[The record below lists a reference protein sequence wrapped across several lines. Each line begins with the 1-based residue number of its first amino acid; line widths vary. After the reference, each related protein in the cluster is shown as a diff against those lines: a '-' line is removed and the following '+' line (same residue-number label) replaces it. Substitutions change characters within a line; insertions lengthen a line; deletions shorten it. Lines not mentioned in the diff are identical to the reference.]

1 MSWFEVALKLRLP
14 ELISQNSKDRS
25 ILENVVQALVR
36 ESSVRSRQPPEVI
49 LTGLAA
55 MPKTSTLPHIVDHH
69 QETHHIPLPRS
80 PAPVHVHHA
89 HKVEHTR
96 NSTRNSTAKTAQ
108 LIASQSNHLIKRQLE
123 TIEKQ
128 FTSTRS
134 QNKPSMSS
142 EAWMPN
148 EIRMKSLGRDISAA
162 NETLL
167 IIKKREISMAREMKR
182 LDVSDL
188 QRAQTEEGLGATHK
202 IPCEC
207 CMQDF
212 LYVNLPLK
220 VSRKAIVDIRTKWS
234 GKLSSATVFGGP
246 DLTLQDEEFVM
257 QADGTMRST
266 QSKSKQQSAL
276 EKKSALLSGV
286 PSCYDEVSVCIF
298 CAQFFHVQEDYR
310 PSYLHITQT
319 ERRAAAQEARRRELE
334 YWDPLKMVEKDRKEQ
349 ELRDQMLLTMQA
361 QDETETGTDDH
372 L

>member
-36 ESSVRSRQPPEVI
+36 ESSVRSRQTPEVI

-55 MPKTSTLPHIVDHH
+55 MPKTVTLPHIVDHQ
-69 QETHHIPLPRS
+69 QEVHTLPIPRS
-80 PAPVHVHHA
+80 PAPASTHLGTKA
-89 HKVEHTR
+89 DTSR
-96 NSTRNSTAKTAQ
+96 NTARNSTARNSHVPPNQ
-108 LIASQSNHLIKRQLE
+108 QNHLIKRQLE

-128 FTSTRS
+128 FTITRS
-134 QNKPSMSS
+134 QNKPVLSN
-142 EAWMPN
+142 EAWIPSD
-148 EIRMKSLGRDISAA
+148 IRMKSLGRDINAA
-162 NETLL
+162 NESLL
-167 IIKKREISMAREMKR
+167 IIKKREISMAREMRR
-182 LDVSDL
+182 LDVTDL

-202 IPCEC
+202 MPCEC
-207 CMQDF
+207 CMQEF

-246 DLTLQDEEFVM
+246 EEVVEEEFTLQT
-257 QADGTMRST
+257 DGTMRST
-266 QSKSKQQSAL
+266 SPAKSKSLSAL
-276 EKKSALLSGV
+276 EKKNALLSGV

-310 PSYLHITQT
+310 PSYLAITQN
-319 ERRAAAQEARRRELE
+319 EKRAAAREARRREKE

-349 ELRDQMLLTMQA
+349 ELRDQMTLSMQL
-361 QDETETGTDDH
+361 QEEGGMTTSEG
-372 L
+372 